1 LGADY
6 KSFEH
11 KNSIQKKYDNKS
23 VFLTNSNEFNILE
36 GRTIITESL
45 RFDDYDQFD
54 DKTTGKLGVK
64 HFCNTVEG
72 VSLSANIGSSY
83 NVPTLTNLY
92 HPTWGNPDIKPES
105 TLSYDIGA
113 QYKDLKLTYFN
124 STTQDMIEYDFGTSS
139 YNNIEGDVEI
149 QGIEVEYN
157 SKLNDDF
164 SMTSSYTWLDARN
177 SDDEVLRRRPKNTL
191 NLALDY
197 YGVKNL
203 HVGINGEYIGERY
216 SNDNEN
222 GTQTGKYTV
231 VNLVTNYSLNKNLS
245 IYAKI
250 ENLFD
255 KYYQVLD
262 GYATAPLSAY
272 AGIKAQF

>member
-1 LGADY
+1 M
-6 KSFEH
+6 
-11 KNSIQKKYDNKS
+11 
-23 VFLTNSNEFNILE
+23 TNSNEFNILE

-45 RFDDYDQFD
+45 RFDNYDQFD

-72 VSLSANIGSSY
+72 VSLSANVGSSY